1 MKPQNFAAKNE
12 RIRADFIALKKNNPN
27 RLPPLLP
34 PVLASAAKVIS
45 SPAVPSCKSLASNLS
60 GGKCKSASA

>member
-27 RLPPLLP
+27 RLTPLL
-34 PVLASAAKVIS
+34 
-45 SPAVPSCKSLASNLS
+45 
-60 GGKCKSASA
+60 